1 MIYLKCD
8 ELVRNIHDQ
17 TERAAAVIGHIDALN
32 FNPNTVIIPFLGN
45 IFDSAMIVTALEI
58 NSDPQADCHR
68 NAFAIVMVSSDI
80 NSEIKRFIKVI
91 TELRKKYSEYPKESA
106 FDPDDCLDFLNAYDC
121 FMFNFIKTSRT
132 VIEMNKNG
140 SIDLRFSSFRNMMEK
155 ILKKN
160 IKTRNDQTKSN
171 DFNAELV
178 RLLVENN
185 RLLNEN
191 NRLLEKI
198 LEKID
203 LF

>member
-1 MIYLKCD
+1 
-8 ELVRNIHDQ
+8 
-17 TERAAAVIGHIDALN
+17 
-32 FNPNTVIIPFLGN
+32 
-45 IFDSAMIVTALEI
+45 
-58 NSDPQADCHR
+58 
-68 NAFAIVMVSSDI
+68 
-80 NSEIKRFIKVI
+80 
-91 TELRKKYSEYPKESA
+91 
-106 FDPDDCLDFLNAYDC
+106 
-121 FMFNFIKTSRT
+121 
-132 VIEMNKNG
+132 
-140 SIDLRFSSFRNMMEK
+140 MEK